1 MKNNKI
7 TQICEVMLINLKLS
21 YILNI
26 SFACQTFE
34 RSEFFL
40 LFSSVN
46 RANDKCDISILY
58 VKRCILMALKSHLTS

>member
-7 TQICEVMLINLKLS
+7 TQTCEVMLINLILS

-40 LFSSVN
+40 LFSSGN
-46 RANDKCDISILY
+46 RENDKCDISI
-58 VKRCILMALKSHLTS
+58 

>member
-34 RSEFFL
+34 RSEFFYYSQAL
-40 LFSSVN
+40 IVKMTSVIFQF
-46 RANDKCDISILY
+46 C
-58 VKRCILMALKSHLTS
+58 MLKDAF